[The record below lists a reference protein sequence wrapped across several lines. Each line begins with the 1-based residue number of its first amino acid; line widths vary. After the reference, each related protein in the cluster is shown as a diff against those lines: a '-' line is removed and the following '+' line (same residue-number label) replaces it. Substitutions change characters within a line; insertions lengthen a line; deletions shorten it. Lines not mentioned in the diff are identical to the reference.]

1 MTTAQFFYFVF
12 GFLALK
18 LAAANLDDLEQILGR
33 AVLESLEHAHITV
46 KEAAALM
53 RLDESQ
59 FRKQLRG
66 EPSNH
71 LSLTRLVR
79 LPYTFWLWFS
89 PSLIYL
95 VAKKNHAEI
104 VESFSIR
111 AQ

>member
-1 MTTAQFFYFVF
+1 MTVGQLGYYVGAAILF
-12 GFLALK
+12 K
-18 LAAANLDDLEQILGR
+18 LSAASTDDLEKILGQ
-33 AVLESLEHAHITV
+33 AVLESLERSRVTV

-71 LSLTRLVR
+71 LSLTRLIR
-79 LPYTFWLWFS
+79 LPYGFWLWFS

-95 VAKKNHAEI
+95 VAKKNTAEI
-104 VESFSIR
+104 AESIGLR
-111 AQ
+111 Q